1 VDRPEPPI
9 AGPPA
14 ALSGLRVLDL
24 STHATGPFATQIL
37 ASLGATV
44 LKVERPPAGDPE
56 RQGEYAMFVACNRGK
71 YSVALD
77 VKDAADKRV
86 LEDLARD
93 ADAFFEGF
101 RPGVAER
108 MGFGFERV
116 RQLQPRVIY
125 VSLPGFGSTGP
136 RAGLRG
142 YDTQYRALAGDLWLN
157 AGPDG
162 IPRYNPASPSFDY
175 ATAMYATIGVLSAL
189 LGPRAEAVHL
199 EVPILA
205 AGLAW
210 SFARLID
217 PAYDGGPMASADYVF
232 ATLDGEYVAINAG
245 PDQEFIA
252 LCEAIGRPDLHRR
265 EDLRTARQ
273 RHERRAEIDA
283 IVAGAIASDTVA
295 GWQERLSAHEVPHAP
310 VLKPGRVT
318 SEPQV
323 RELGV
328 VHGGD
333 EPHSELPIFG
343 LPRRSLRH
351 VPALDEHGTAVRQGG
366 WPALDREGAV

>member
-1 VDRPEPPI
+1 VEPV
-9 AGPPA
+9 
-14 ALSGLRVLDL
+14 LSGLRVLDL

-56 RQGEYAMFVACNRGK
+56 RHGEYAMFLACNRGK

-77 VKDAADKRV
+77 VKDPAGRGL
-86 LEDLARD
+86 LEDLARE
-93 ADAFFEGF
+93 ADVFFEGF

-108 MGFGFERV
+108 MGFGFERL
-116 RQLQPRVIY
+116 RELRPRVIY

-136 RAGLRG
+136 RAGMRG

-162 IPRYNPASPSFDY
+162 VPRYNPASPSFDY
-175 ATAMYATIGVLSAL
+175 ATAMYAAIGVLSAM
-189 LGPRAEAVHL
+189 LGPRETAVHL

-217 PAYDGGPMASADYVF
+217 PAYADGTMTSASYVF
-232 ATLDGEYVAINAG
+232 RTLDNEYVAINAG
-245 PDQEFIA
+245 PDQEFTA
-252 LCEAIGRPDLHRR
+252 LCEAIGRPGLHQRS
-265 EDLRTARQ
+265 DLRDAAQ
-273 RHERRAEIDA
+273 RRRRRAEIDA
-283 IVAGAIASDTVA
+283 IVAEAIAGDTLA
-295 GWQERLSAHEVPHAP
+295 HWQERLAARDVPHAP
-310 VLKPGRVT
+310 VLKPGQVT
-318 SEPQV
+318 DDPQV

-328 VHGGD
+328 VYGGNA
-333 EPHSELPIFG
+333 PHSELPVFG
-343 LPRRSLRH
+343 LPRRSLRR
-351 VPALDEHGTAVRQGG
+351 VPAVDEHGPLIRRGG
-366 WPALDREGAV
+366 WSGLEKEDLG